1 MMSSKSWLALVVLD
15 VHDIHDVHDV
25 YDADAHQTHGIGQ
38 QGASRALFARPARSA

>member
-15 VHDIHDVHDV
+15 VHDIHDV